1 MELKTNLITNKWMKY
16 IMVGGIGLAFIGA
29 SYSVMRILKKRRQTL
44 PKEHLMKLLQEIR
57 FEVCPL
63 FMELAGACRSHR
75 NSSTGAVI
83 IPPDEQKELI
93 DTSKSNQILIMFN
106 HVKNI

>member
-1 MELKTNLITNKWMKY
+1 M
-16 IMVGGIGLAFIGA
+16 
-29 SYSVMRILKKRRQTL
+29 
-44 PKEHLMKLLQEIR
+44 
-57 FEVCPL
+57 
-63 FMELAGACRSHR
+63 
-75 NSSTGAVI
+75 I